1 MALEQKLLTIIACP
15 VDKGSLLYFEDEMTL
30 YNPRLRRRY
39 LIRNGVPVMLAH
51 QAESI
56 DDSEHAR
63 LIKRA
68 EAGEAVRSLT

>member
-1 MALEQKLLTIIACP
+1 MALEQKLLPIIACP